1 MYSRESCADRRRQP
15 TPKNAE
21 RKDTGMLTMQYPKR
35 EQRTFRALE
44 RTRGM

>member
-15 TPKNAE
+15 TLTDAE
-21 RKDTGMLTMQYPKR
+21 RKDTGMLAMQYPKR

-44 RTRGM
+44 RSRGL

>member
-15 TPKNAE
+15 TLKNAE
-21 RKDTGMLTMQYPKR
+21 RKDTGMLSMQYPKR

-44 RTRGM
+44 RPRGL